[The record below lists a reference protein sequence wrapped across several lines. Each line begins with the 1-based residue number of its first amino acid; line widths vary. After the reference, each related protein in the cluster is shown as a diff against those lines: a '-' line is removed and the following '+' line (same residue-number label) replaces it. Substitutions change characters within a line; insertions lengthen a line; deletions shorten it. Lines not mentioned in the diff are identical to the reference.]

1 MYVITAASGN
11 TGKEIAEALLS
22 AGKQVKVIS
31 RKAENVAALVKK
43 GAIAAIGNVN
53 DVAFLTETFKG
64 ATAVYTLTPPNFAT
78 NDWRKHIV
86 EIGNAY
92 ALALAA
98 SGVKYVVNLS
108 SQGAHL
114 PEGAG
119 PVSGLYYVEQA
130 LNGVPGLNVK
140 HLRPSFFFSN
150 LYGSIGM
157 IKHSGINGAS
167 LNASL
172 KMPMVH
178 TKDIAVKAV
187 ETLLS
192 LDFQGNSV
200 AFVAGARDYSME
212 EVTAAL
218 GKTIGKNDLP
228 YITFSRED
236 EYNGMLQAG
245 LTPSISH
252 GYSELYNALN
262 HLDYLGGGFERSAEN
277 TTPTT
282 LEDFLQH
289 EFVYAYNA

>member
-31 RKAENVAALVKK
+31 RKAENVAALVEK

-53 DVAFLTETFKG
+53 DVTFMTETFKG

-78 NDWRKHIV
+78 SDWRKHIV

-130 LNGVPGLNVK
+130 LNSVPNLNVH
-140 HLRPSFFFSN
+140 HLRPGFFFAN

-157 IKHSGINGAS
+157 IKHAGINGS
-167 LNASL
+167 SL
-172 KMPMVH
+172 KGDLKLPMVH
-178 TKDIAVKAV
+178 TRDIAAKAV
-187 ETLLS
+187 EKLLS
-192 LDFQGNSV
+192 LDFQGYSV
-200 AFVAGARDYSME
+200 AFVAGARDYSMN

-218 GKTIGKNDLP
+218 GKAIGKEDLP

-245 LTPSISH
+245 LSPVISQ
-252 GYSELYNALN
+252 GYSDLYNALN
-262 HLDYLGGGFERSAEN
+262 FLDYQDGFTRTSEN

-282 LEDFLQH
+282 LEDFLNQ
-289 EFVYAYNA
+289 EFVYAFNA

>member
-11 TGKEIAEALLS
+11 TGREIAEALLS
-22 AGKQVKVIS
+22 EGKQVKVIS
-31 RKAENVAALVKK
+31 RKAENVAALVEK
-43 GAIAAIGNVN
+43 GAIPAIGDVS
-53 DVAFLTETFKG
+53 DVAFLTETFRG
-64 ATAVYTLTPPNFAT
+64 ATAVYTLVPPNFAT
-78 NDWRKHIV
+78 TDWRKHIV
-86 EIGNAY
+86 SVGNAY

-130 LNGVPGLNVK
+130 LNSVPNLNIH
-140 HLRPSFFFSN
+140 HLRTSYFFAN

-157 IKHSGINGAS
+157 IKHMGINGGS
-167 LNASL
+167 LKGDL
-172 KMPMVH
+172 KMPLVH
-178 TKDIAVKAV
+178 TRDIAAKAV
-187 ETLLS
+187 EKLLS
-192 LDFQGNSV
+192 LDFQGHSI
-200 AFVAGARDYSME
+200 AFVAGARDYSMN

-218 GKTIGKNDLP
+218 GKAIGKEDLS

-245 LTPSISH
+245 LSPVIAQ
-252 GYSELYNALN
+252 GYSDLSNALN
-262 HLDYLGGGFERSAEN
+262 FLDYQGGYTRTPEN

-282 LEDFLQH
+282 LEDFLDN
-289 EFVYAYNA
+289 EFVYAFNA